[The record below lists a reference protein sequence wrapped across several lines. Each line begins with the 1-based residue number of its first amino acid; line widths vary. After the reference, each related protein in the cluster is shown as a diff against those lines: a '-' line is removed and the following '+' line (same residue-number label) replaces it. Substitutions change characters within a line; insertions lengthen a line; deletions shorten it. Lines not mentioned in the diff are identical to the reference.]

1 MAVTR
6 ASLSSPVEILGAAA
20 CTAISTLAGTCQ
32 RAAGDSDCEGESLS
46 SDLYK
51 FRLGVWMFFDFYG
64 ILQYSH
70 NTGKYYIF
78 TYYIFIFF

>member
-6 ASLSSPVEILGAAA
+6 ASSSSPVDILGAAA
-20 CTAISTLAGTCQ
+20 CTAISTLDGTCQ
-32 RAAGDSDCEGESLS
+32 RAAGDGDCEGESLS

-51 FRLGVWMFFDFYG
+51 FRLGVWMFLDVYG
-64 ILQYSH
+64 VLQYLH
-70 NTGKYYIF
+70 AGKYYIF